1 MLKRIRTQD
10 LTVGMFLHE
19 FCGSW
24 VEHPFWRSQ
33 FLLEDPQDLVRI
45 GHTSIHEVWIDT
57 ARGRDVAP
65 DTTSTSRAQ
74 ADAAIQSTFSALAA
88 QSTFQAP
95 PEALWPVPAPVAS
108 PASMEEELVRAT
120 LVCRQA
126 KRAVILMFN
135 QVRLGKALE
144 VNHLQEL
151 VEDISA
157 SIARHPNA
165 LISLARLKN
174 ADDYT
179 YMHSVA
185 VCALMMALGRQIGLS
200 GAQLH
205 TAGLAG
211 LLHDVGKAH
220 IPVAILN
227 KPGKL
232 TEAEFEVMRSHP
244 IEGHRILLRG
254 GMQNAEV
261 LDACLHHHEK
271 NDGNGYP
278 ENLHRDAISLIAK
291 MAAICDVYDAITSER
306 PYKRGWDPAKS
317 LHRMAEWSYAQFD
330 LPLFQAFVK
339 TLGIYPI
346 GSLVRLHSGHLGVVV
361 EQSASALLQPHV
373 KVFFCVARDQ
383 RITPKIIHLSSP
395 ECSDHISA
403 REDPE
408 HWHFTD
414 LNSLCSDLAAQPW

>member
-33 FLLEDPQDLVRI
+33 FLLDDPQDLVRI
-45 GHTSIHEVWIDT
+45 RQTSIQEVWIDT
-57 ARGRDVAP
+57 ARGCDVAP
-65 DTTSTSRAQ
+65 ETATTSRAQ
-74 ADAAIQSTFSALAA
+74 ADAAIHTTFSELAA

-95 PEALWPVPAPVAS
+95 PEALRPAPAPVAS
-108 PASMEEELVRAT
+108 PASMQEELVRAT

-157 SIARHPNA
+157 SIARHPGA

-220 IPVAILN
+220 IPLAILN

-232 TEAEFEVMRSHP
+232 TEAEFDVMRSHP
-244 IEGHRILLRG
+244 LEGHRILQRG
-254 GMQNAEV
+254 GMQHTEV

-271 NDGNGYP
+271 SDGNGYP
-278 ENLHRDAISLIAK
+278 ENLDKNAISLIAK

-306 PYKRGWDPAKS
+306 PYKRGWDPSKS
-317 LHRMAEWSYAQFD
+317 LHRMAEWSHAQFD

-339 TLGIYPI
+339 TLGIYPV

-373 KVFFCVARDQ
+373 KVFFCVAREQ

-408 HWHFTD
+408 HWHFAD
-414 LNSLCSDLAAQPW
+414 LNTLCTDLAAQPW